1 MPLDVAEVNY
11 PCYIYFYCVSEV
23 FCKPFYLLRIVMYA
37 AHTDVLPIFLGRLE
51 RLPGRLEFHNHFRY
65 ICNFNSLRG
74 IRVSSYHI
82 EC

>member
-1 MPLDVAEVNY
+1 MTSSWSLILQLGVLHLLLLY
-11 PCYIYFYCVSEV
+11 VSEG
-23 FCKPFYLLRIVMYA
+23 FFNLLRTVMYA
-37 AHTDVLPIFLGRLE
+37 ARTDVVPIFLGRFE
-51 RLPGRLEFHNHFRY
+51 RLPGRLGFHNHFRY